1 MKKVDKLG
9 ADTNSWGAPQIGISK
24 RFKYEKELEQIKAMG
39 YDDEEAIKSALNI
52 TSGQVK
58 QSLSRIQMNRN
69 INTEMTALTK
79 YSEQI
84 KIIKKMGIEDEVLM
98 IEFLQET
105 NGDINATTV
114 KLLATLNN
122 P

>member
-1 MKKVDKLG
+1 
-9 ADTNSWGAPQIGISK
+9 
-24 RFKYEKELEQIKAMG
+24 MG
-39 YDDEEAIKSALNI
+39 YDDEEAIKNALNI

-58 QSLSRIQMNRN
+58 QAMVRIQMNSN
-69 INTEMTALTK
+69 INHEQPALKK
-79 YSEQI
+79 YEEQI

-98 IEFLQET
+98 IEYLEET
-105 NGDINATTV
+105 NGDLHATTV

>member
-1 MKKVDKLG
+1 
-9 ADTNSWGAPQIGISK
+9 
-24 RFKYEKELEQIKAMG
+24 MG
-39 YDDEEAIKSALNI
+39 YDDEEAIKNALNI
-52 TSGQVK
+52 TSGQMK
-58 QSLSRIQMNRN
+58 QAVVRIQMNSN
-69 INTEMTALTK
+69 IDHEMSALKK
-79 YSEQI
+79 YEEQI

-105 NGDINATTV
+105 NGNLNATTV

>member
-1 MKKVDKLG
+1 
-9 ADTNSWGAPQIGISK
+9 
-24 RFKYEKELEQIKAMG
+24 
-39 YDDEEAIKSALNI
+39 
-52 TSGQVK
+52 
-58 QSLSRIQMNRN
+58 MNRN